1 MTTDSEA
8 TRVVSLLPGATETLF
23 ALGLGGRVVGVTHE
37 CDHPPAARSLPRVT
51 RSVLELEGMDGG
63 AIDAQVSASAAA
75 GRELYEIDAGAILG
89 LRPDLVIAQDIC
101 DVCAV
106 PADQVE
112 LSLTGVRVLRMHA
125 HRMEDVLAGM
135 EELSRACGANPTPL
149 IEELRRRI
157 DAVAAEA
164 RGRPAVRG
172 VFLEWLDPPYASG
185 HWTPDLLRMAG
196 IDDPLARPGRPSVPT
211 SWQAVRQAQPE
222 LLLLAPCGFNEE
234 RTWAEAERMRSEIES
249 VGARRV
255 VVFDGS
261 AYFNRPG
268 PRLVDS
274 LELLVNAKQ
283 GLDRPTGSVATPDAP
298 IIPP

>member
-1 MTTDSEA
+1 MTTGQEA
-8 TRVVSLLPGATETLF
+8 SRVVSLLPGATETLF
-23 ALGLGGRVVGVTHE
+23 AFGLGGRVVGVTHE
-37 CDHPPAARSLPRVT
+37 CDHPPVARSLHRVT
-51 RSVLELEGMDGG
+51 RSVLEVEGMDGG
-63 AIDAQVSASAAA
+63 AIDAQVSAYAAA
-75 GRELYEIDAGAILG
+75 GRELYEVDAGAIRG
-89 LRPDLVIAQDIC
+89 LQPDLVIAQDIC

-112 LSLTGVRVLRMHA
+112 LSLTGIRVLRMHA
-125 HRMEDVLAGM
+125 HRIEDVLAGM
-135 EELSRACGANPTPL
+135 EELSLACGADPAPL
-149 IEELRRRI
+149 IDDLRGRI
-157 DAVAAEA
+157 QAVAAEA
-164 RGRPAVRG
+164 RGRPSVRG

-211 SWQAVRQAQPE
+211 SWQAVRQARPE

-274 LELLVNAKQ
+274 LELLANANK
-283 GLDRPTGSVATPDAP
+283 G
-298 IIPP
+298 